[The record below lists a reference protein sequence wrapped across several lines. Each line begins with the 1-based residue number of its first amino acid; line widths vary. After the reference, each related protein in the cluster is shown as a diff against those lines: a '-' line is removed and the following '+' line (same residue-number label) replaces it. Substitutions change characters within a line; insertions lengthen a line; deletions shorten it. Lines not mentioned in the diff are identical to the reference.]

1 MQYLSINRRVSTRK
15 KSYSEEIK
23 IKGISRVIE
32 PAGIA
37 THNTQYI
44 SKINVAILKISYCFQ
59 IKP

>member
-15 KSYSEEIK
+15 KSYSEEI
-23 IKGISRVIE
+23 ISRVIE